1 MESLNPLRNAEDTEM
16 PPNRGESQAVKS
28 RAEIHQIREDQII
41 ERALDILFTLTDLFD
56 ESMERQGWSFLSGA
70 ALQRV
75 WDNEEDAVYD
85 NWRAL
90 HGYFTTLP

>member
-1 MESLNPLRNAEDTEM
+1 MSSVPTVVEKHIRLSEECANRLNRL
-16 PPNRGESQAVKS
+16 
-28 RAEIHQIREDQII
+28 AEIHQIREDQII

-56 ESMERQGWSFLSGA
+56 EPTERQGWSFLSDA

-90 HGYFTTLP
+90 HGYFTTVP

>member
-1 MESLNPLRNAEDTEM
+1 MSSIPAVVEKRIRLSVERANHLNRL
-16 PPNRGESQAVKS
+16 
-28 RAEIHQIREDQII
+28 AEIHQIREDQII

-56 ESMERQGWSFLSGA
+56 ESTGRQVWSFLSDA

-90 HGYFTTLP
+90 YDVPTR

>member
-16 PPNRGESQAVKS
+16 PPNRGEGQGAES
-28 RAEIHQIREDQII
+28 R
-41 ERALDILFTLTDLFD
+41 LGK
-56 ESMERQGWSFLSGA
+56 RQGWSCLSDA

-90 HGYFTTLP
+90 HGYFTTVP

>member
-1 MESLNPLRNAEDTEM
+1 MNSVPTVVEKRIRLSEERANRLNRL
-16 PPNRGESQAVKS
+16 
-28 RAEIHQIREDQII
+28 AEIHQIGEDQII

-56 ESMERQGWSFLSGA
+56 ESTERKGWSFLSGA

-85 NWRAL
+85 DWRVLYDVPAR
-90 HGYFTTLP
+90 

>member
-1 MESLNPLRNAEDTEM
+1 MSSVPTDVEKHIRLSEERANRLNRL
-16 PPNRGESQAVKS
+16 
-28 RAEIHQIREDQII
+28 AEIHQIGEDQII

-56 ESMERQGWSFLSGA
+56 ESTERQGWSCLSDA

-85 NWRAL
+85 DWRAL
-90 HGYFTTLP
+90 YDVPTR

>member
-1 MESLNPLRNAEDTEM
+1 M
-16 PPNRGESQAVKS
+16 PPNRGEGQGAES
-28 RAEIHQIREDQII
+28 R
-41 ERALDILFTLTDLFD
+41 LGK
-56 ESMERQGWSFLSGA
+56 RQGWSCLSDA

-90 HGYFTTLP
+90 HGYFTTVP

>member
-1 MESLNPLRNAEDTEM
+1 MSSVPTVVEKHIRLSEERANRLNRL
-16 PPNRGESQAVKS
+16 
-28 RAEIHQIREDQII
+28 AEIHQIREDQII

-56 ESMERQGWSFLSGA
+56 ESTERQGWSFLSDA

-75 WDNEEDAVYD
+75 WDNEGDAVYD

-90 HGYFTTLP
+90 RSYFATVP